1 MKVDIKNQFQGRSYR
16 VKGVDVHSSEPWL
29 LTSLFT
35 GTVQVWNYDTGVL
48 LRSLEV
54 SKEPVRAC
62 RFIPRKNWIVL
73 GGDDMQ
79 IRVFNTNTFEKV
91 AQFEAHS
98 DYIRAL
104 AVHPTQPFL
113 LSTGDDMV
121 VKMWNWDESWSLME
135 TYRGHSSYIL
145 GLAINPKDPNSFAT
159 ACMDKTVKVWNISS
173 PVANYTLQAHETKG
187 VNYVEFYPF
196 PDRPYILTTS
206 DDKTIKIFDYQSKSC
221 VATLVGHTHNVSF
234 AVWHPELPIIISGSE
249 DSTVKVWNARSYKL
263 EQSLNYGME
272 RAWCVCAKPQ
282 SNLVAIGYETGSLVL
297 RMGSDKPTVSMDQ
310 TGKLVWSKHLEAFSA
325 TIRSRV
331 ATENED
337 EMVPLNAKDL
347 GSVEVQPSFLQHSPN
362 GRFVAVVGDGEYIVY
377 TALAWRNKMFGSAL
391 DFAWAADS
399 NEYAVRLPDQ
409 SVRAYHNFTERD
421 PDHFD
426 IEYPTS
432 KLWGGQLLGVSGGE
446 FVAFYDWETGK
457 FISRVD
463 VEATQVIWADSGEL
477 LVVVTEDSAFVLR
490 YDRDAVQQKL
500 EETEE
505 DVEIEDAFEVVQ
517 ELSEKIRTAK
527 WVGDCLIFTT
537 TANRLNYL
545 VGNESYNISHYDKDM
560 YLLGYLPRDNAIYL
574 ADKDVN
580 VVAHALSL
588 AVVEYQTVVLRGDME
603 LASELLSRIAESD
616 KTRVARFLEAQGYA
630 DLAYEVSRDIDH
642 KFELALALGNLS
654 DAQKLVE
661 SSGSVVK
668 YRALGDRFL
677 QAWKIDAAASCFE
690 KAEDLDSLLLL
701 WTSTGDSQKLSWLAS
716 KATDQGRFNLAF
728 EALWAVGDL
737 DAAAS
742 LLHRAGRS
750 AEAAL
755 LSLTYG
761 GDVQSNV
768 EKWKKQLVSSN
779 REAIADLILEPSEN
793 PESFPTNVG
802 QKTEVRRQIDDLID
816 VSDSEIDAAEVA
828 GEEAHVETTS
838 APSLDQ
844 DKQVTVDEDS
854 EA

>member
-1 MKVDIKNQFQGRSYR
+1 M
-16 VKGVDVHSSEPWL
+16 KGVDVHSSEPWL

-35 GTVQVWNYDTGVL
+35 GTVQIWNYETGVL
-48 LRSLEV
+48 LRAIEV

-62 RFIPRKNWIVL
+62 RFIPRKNWIAL

-79 IRVFNTNTFEKV
+79 IRIFNTNTFEKV

-121 VKMWNWDESWSLME
+121 VKMWNWDENWRLME

-159 ACMDKTVKVWNISS
+159 ACMDKTVKVWSIAS

-196 PDRPYILTTS
+196 PDKPYILTTS

-249 DSTVKVWNARSYKL
+249 DSTVKIWNARSYKL

-272 RAWCVCAKPQ
+272 RAWCVCAKPR
-282 SNLVAIGYETGSLVL
+282 SNLVSIGYETGSLVL
-297 RMGSDKPTVSMDQ
+297 RMGSDKPTVSMDH

-325 TIRSRV
+325 TIRPRG
-331 ATENED
+331 AADAEDD
-337 EMVPLNAKDL
+337 EMVPLNGKDL
-347 GSVEVQPSFLQHSPN
+347 GSVEVQPTFLQHSPN

-391 DFAWAADS
+391 DFAWSSDS

-421 PDHFD
+421 SDHFD

-432 KLWGGQLLGVSGGE
+432 KLWGGQLLGVGGE
-446 FVAFYDWETGK
+446 DFVAFYDWETGK
-457 FISRVD
+457 FVARVD
-463 VEATQVIWADSGEL
+463 VEATQVIWADSDEL
-477 LVVVTEDSAFVLR
+477 LVVITEESAFVLR
-490 YDRDAVQQKL
+490 YDRESVQQTL
-500 EETEE
+500 EEADD

-517 ELSEKIRTAK
+517 ELPEKIRTAK
-527 WVGDCLIFTT
+527 WVGDCLVFTT

-560 YLLGYLPRDNAIYL
+560 YLLGYIPRDNAIYL

-588 AVVEYQTVVLRGDME
+588 AVIEYQTVVLRGDME
-603 LASELLSRIAESD
+603 LASELLSRVPESD
-616 KTRVARFLEAQGYA
+616 KTRVARFLEAQGYT
-630 DLAYEVSRDIDH
+630 DLAYEVSKDIDH
-642 KFELALALGNLS
+642 KFDLALVLGNLTE
-654 DAQKLVE
+654 AQKLVE

-677 QAWKIDAAASCFE
+677 SAWNIDGAANCFE
-690 KAEDLDSLLLL
+690 KAGDLDSLLLV
-701 WTSTGDSQKLSWLAS
+701 WTSTGDSEKLSSLAS
-716 KATDQGRFNLAF
+716 LATEQGRFNLAF
-728 EALWAVGDL
+728 DALWAVGDL
-737 DAAAS
+737 DGAAS

-768 EKWKKQLVSSN
+768 EKWKQQLIANN
-779 REAIADLILEPSEN
+779 REAIAELILEPAKN
-793 PESFPTNVG
+793 PEAFPSNLG
-802 QKTEVRRQIDDLID
+802 EKTEARRHVDDLID
-816 VSDSEIDAAEVA
+816 VSDSEIDAAAEDEQP
-828 GEEAHVETTS
+828 EEKPVETPSQETS
-838 APSLDQ
+838 EKVQED
-844 DKQVTVDEDS
+844 TVDE
-854 EA
+854 EPEN